1 MDRAR
6 NKLTRQNFG
15 DVSSRVS
22 IVSLAVSLLCGC
34 VGELQQMS
42 VCVSMVSLAASLWCL

>member
-22 IVSLAVSLLCGC
+22 IVSLAVSLC
-34 VGELQQMS
+34 VG
-42 VCVSMVSLAASLWCL
+42 VWVSCNRCLYVSLWCL